1 MAATRI
7 SIILAVYNKAD
18 FLRATLASL
27 LAQEGV
33 GDDFLL
39 DFVLVDDA
47 SRDDSLAVIEGF
59 FREHPAA
66 YTIIRNEQNAGPAIR
81 LNQGMRAASGD
92 LLFVFD
98 ADDIAPCNVLQTM
111 LTQLEA
117 GRLDYIYGRSQKT
130 TLPAAEAAALRLP
143 QVPEIMVSDEPL
155 HFTLKKG
162 IVLPIVLVRREVAL
176 RSGGCDEAVFVQD
189 ESLAL
194 RLALAGKRIGLLPH
208 PCRYVLLTPEEQR
221 AGAPS
226 QQHLSANVPQQH
238 HDQYFTYTHLLDN
251 AELTAL
257 QRRWISRKA
266 VSPWWKSVRS
276 RGFHPLVLLCYLLS
290 KPMPILV
297 LALFRSS
304 LDRYFSALPNVR
316 RIPVAKVS

>member
-18 FLRATLASL
+18 FLRATLVSL
-27 LAQEGV
+27 LEQEGA
-33 GDDFLL
+33 GEDFLL

-47 SRDDSLAVIEGF
+47 SRDDSLAVIDDF
-59 FREHPAA
+59 FREHPATC
-66 YTIIRNEQNAGPAIR
+66 TIIRNEENAGPSIR

-98 ADDIAPCNVLQTM
+98 ADDIAPCNVLKTM
-111 LTQLEA
+111 LAELEA
-117 GRLDYIYGRSQKT
+117 MQLDYIYGRSQKT
-130 TLPAAEAAALRLP
+130 LLPAAEAAAQRLP
-143 QVPEIMVSDEPL
+143 QASGVIVSDEPL

-162 IVLPIVLVRREVAL
+162 IVLPIVLVRREVAM

-221 AGAPS
+221 EGAPS

-238 HDQYFTYTHLLDN
+238 HDQYLTYTHLLDN

-257 QRRWISRKA
+257 QRRWIARKA
-266 VSPWWKSVRS
+266 VSPWWKSVRGK
-276 RGFHPLVLLCYLLS
+276 GFHPFVLFCYLLS
-290 KPMPILV
+290 KPMPVLV

-304 LDRYFSALPNVR
+304 LGRYFSALPNVR
-316 RIPVAKVS
+316 RIPAAKVS